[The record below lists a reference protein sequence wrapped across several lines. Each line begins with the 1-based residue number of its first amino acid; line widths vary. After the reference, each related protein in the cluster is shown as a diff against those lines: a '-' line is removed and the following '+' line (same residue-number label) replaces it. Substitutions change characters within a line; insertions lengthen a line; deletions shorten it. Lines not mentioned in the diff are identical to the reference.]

1 MSVKKM
7 KLSTKL
13 FLMVI
18 PTIALFLVSIVLNA
32 FITNQTSTQSK
43 NLYYDQLYQANST
56 LINADRDFYQS
67 YVGMLSVLA
76 YAAYVPQET
85 VDGYVNDYYENL
97 QQTIERVA
105 IVEGIVETYPEL
117 AKYEHDGH
125 NLEQLYAQFQEN
137 VNVVATVYDPKSG
150 QGDVEKFAIYF
161 DRTREDIA
169 AMEDLMEEY
178 AVEAE
183 VKLQANISRKVVA
196 VMAVAFIF
204 CMGTLGFSIYIIM
217 YVRKGIVS
225 VTDNITNIA
234 DKKLNTEVKIIE
246 GNDEIAQLS
255 SAARKLKEQFL
266 SVVTTLKSSSDSLQ
280 NSSSFMAS
288 NTSESVESMHS
299 IDAAAG
305 ELANTA
311 THQAED
317 VAQIASELQEIDTLS
332 TESVNNT
339 KSLADAC
346 QQIEGITARS
356 METVIDL
363 TDITEQTLK
372 AFDSI
377 YVAIEGIDQKTKTI
391 GVASDMIS
399 DIANQTNLLSLNASI
414 EAARAGE
421 VGRGF
426 AVVADEIRKL
436 AEQSANSVETINSMI
451 NELYISSNEATE
463 KSRQVKTFVEKQKQS
478 VENTKDS
485 FEAIVSNVEV
495 VNNGVDKLDKVNVDL
510 EKRIAAIAGLVDNL
524 SAASEENAATAEE
537 LSASTSTITSGF
549 ELLRET
555 GDSVSK
561 SSDDLSDIVSEYSI

>member
-1 MSVKKM
+1 MSIKKM

-137 VNVVATVYDPKSG
+137 VNVVATVYDPASG

-196 VMAVAFIF
+196 VMAVAFLF
-204 CMGTLGFSIYIIM
+204 CMGTLGFAIYMIM

-225 VTDNITNIA
+225 VTESITNIA
-234 DKKLNTEVKIIE
+234 DKKLNTDVKTVE
-246 GNDEIAQLS
+246 GKDEIAQLS
-255 SAARKLKEQFL
+255 RAAQKLKEQFL

-280 NSSSFMAS
+280 SSSSFMAS

-332 TESVNNT
+332 NESVNNT

-363 TDITEQTLK
+363 TDITDQTLK

-391 GVASDMIS
+391 GAASDMIS

-451 NELYISSNEATE
+451 NELYMSSNEATE
-463 KSRQVKTFVEKQKQS
+463 KSHLVKTFVEKQKQS